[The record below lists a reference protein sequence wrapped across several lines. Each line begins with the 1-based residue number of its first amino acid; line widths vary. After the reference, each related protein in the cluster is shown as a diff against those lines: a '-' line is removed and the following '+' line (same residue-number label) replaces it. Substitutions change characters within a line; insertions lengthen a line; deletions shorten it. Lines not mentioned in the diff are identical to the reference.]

1 MASFFYLQIMATLQ
15 DQPKFSY
22 HDRDLSWLSFNYRVL
37 MEAANKDVPLYERVK
52 FLAIYSSNLDE
63 FFRVRVA
70 ALRSIVDIDK
80 KKINKRFNKKPSKVL
95 NKILQEV
102 NKQLEEFG
110 AIKRNVILP
119 ELKKHNIVLYRNE
132 PILEAHKD
140 IIEHYFKS
148 KVLSYLQP
156 IVMTAPKSK
165 SPYLDNRALYFA
177 IDLIDIQ
184 HQQHYAHLKIP
195 SSDLPRFIALP
206 QVNDKFYYISIDD
219 IIRENIGF
227 LFPGYAV
234 KGCYGI
240 KLNRDADLNIEDEY
254 SGDLVKKIRKQ
265 IEKRNLG
272 VPSRFLYDKSMPSE
286 MLQYLVSTFELK
298 GEDIVPGG
306 RYHNMNDLMDLENP
320 LSPKLER
327 EPQPAIRIEKLENS
341 KSIFDIIYDGDVMLH
356 FPYQSY
362 DYVLRFFN
370 EASLDPAVYEIKATF
385 YRIAPDSFISNA
397 LISAANNGKKVTV
410 FIEIKARFDEQNN
423 LLWADKMKAA
433 GIEIIYSIPGLKV
446 HAKVALVKR
455 KVDGMVINYGFFGTG
470 NFNERTASI
479 YADDALLTK
488 DDALTSELDALF
500 NFLSKKEEPKPFK
513 NLLVS
518 QFNIVDQLKA
528 LVDFEIEQAKQ
539 GKQAYIMLKLNNLQ
553 DDVMIDK
560 LYEASNAG
568 VKVDLIVRAIC
579 CLKAG
584 VKGMSENITV
594 RRIVDRYLE
603 HSRVYMFYH
612 GGEEKIY
619 LGSADWMKRNLYR
632 RVEVV
637 YPLYNHVARE
647 EIKKMIEIQLADNT
661 KACYLDSKLSN
672 KPIKNKKPRIQA
684 QVDFHK
690 WLKAREASNLQE
702 KKA

>member
-1 MASFFYLQIMATLQ
+1 MTNPEQQLK
-15 DQPKFSY
+15 PSY
-22 HDRDLSWLSFNYRVL
+22 FDRDVSWLSFNYRVL

-110 AIKRNVILP
+110 AIKRDVILP

-132 PILEAHKD
+132 PILDAHKD
-140 IIEHYFKS
+140 VIEHYFKS

-177 IDLIDIQ
+177 IDLVDTQ
-184 HQQHYAHLKIP
+184 KQQHYAHLKIP
-195 SSDLPRFIALP
+195 SSDLPRFIPLP
-206 QVNDKFYYISIDD
+206 KVNEIFYYISIDD
-219 IIRENIGF
+219 IIRENVEF
-227 LFPGYAV
+227 LFPGYSI

-272 VPSRFLYDKSMPSE
+272 VPSRFLYDRSMPSE
-286 MLQYLVSTFELK
+286 MLQYLVDAFELTE
-298 GEDIVPGG
+298 EDIVPGG
-306 RYHNMNDLMDLENP
+306 RYHNMNDLMELENP
-320 LSPKLER
+320 LAPKLQN
-327 EPQPAIRIEKLENS
+327 EPLPAIKVSKLENGE
-341 KSIFDIIYDGDVMLH
+341 SIFDIIDSGDVMLH

-362 DYVLRFFN
+362 DYVLRLFN
-370 EASLDPAVYEIKATF
+370 EASLDPDVEEVKATF

-433 GIEIIYSIPGLKV
+433 GIKIIYSIPGLKV

-455 KVDGMVINYGFFGTG
+455 RKGKETVNYGFFGTG
-470 NFNERTASI
+470 NFNEKTASI
-479 YADDALLTK
+479 YADDALLTN
-488 DDALTSELDALF
+488 DESLTTELDSLFDFLAL
-500 NFLSKKEEPKPFK
+500 KKEPKPFQQ
-513 NLLVS
+513 LLVS
-518 QFNIVDQLKA
+518 QFNIVDELKK
-528 LVDFEIEQAKQ
+528 LVDFEINEAQNGRKAH
-539 GKQAYIMLKLNNLQ
+539 IVLKLNNLQ

-568 VKVDLIVRAIC
+568 VKIDLIVRAIC
-579 CLKAG
+579 CLKPG

-603 HSRVYMFYH
+603 HSRVYMFHH
-612 GGEEKIY
+612 GGEEKIF

-632 RVEVV
+632 RIEVV
-637 YPLYNHVARE
+637 YPLFDSKARE
-647 EIKKMIEIQLADNT
+647 EIKKMIEIQLSDNT
-661 KACYLDSKLSN
+661 KSCLISKNLQN
-672 KPIKNKKPRIQA
+672 IPIRNKKPRVQA
-684 QVDFHK
+684 QVDFYN
-690 WLKAREASNLQE
+690 WLNSRE
-702 KKA
+702 

>member
-1 MASFFYLQIMATLQ
+1 MASFFYLQFMTTP
-15 DQPKFSY
+15 QPPKKYAYF
-22 HDRDLSWLSFNYRVL
+22 DRDVSWLSFNYRVL
-37 MEAANKDVPLYERVK
+37 MEAANKEVPLYERIK

-95 NKILQEV
+95 SKILQEV

-110 AIKRNVILP
+110 AIKRDVLLP
-119 ELKKHNIVLYRNE
+119 ELKDHNIVLYRNE

-140 IIEHYFKS
+140 VIEHYFKS

-177 IDLIDIQ
+177 IDITDAQ
-184 HQQHYAHLKIP
+184 QQQHYAHLKIP
-195 SSDLPRFIALP
+195 SNDLPRFIPLP
-206 QVNDKFYYISIDD
+206 SVNDVFYYISIDD
-219 IIRENIGF
+219 IIRENVEF
-227 LFPGYAV
+227 LFPGYTI

-272 VPSRFLYDKSMPSE
+272 VPSRFLYDRSMPSE
-286 MLQYLVSTFELK
+286 MLQYLVEVFKLSE
-298 GEDIVPGG
+298 EDIVPGG
-306 RYHNMNDLMDLENP
+306 RYHNMNDLMELENP
-320 LSPKLER
+320 IAPKLEND
-327 EPQPAIRIEKLENS
+327 PLPAIKLSKLENGQ
-341 KSIFDIIYDGDVMLH
+341 SIFDIIDNGDVMLH

-362 DYVLRFFN
+362 DYVLRLFN
-370 EASLDPAVYEIKATF
+370 EASLDPDVEEVKATF

-433 GIEIIYSIPGLKV
+433 GIKIIYSIPGLKV

-455 KVDGMVINYGFFGTG
+455 KKGKSTVNYGFFGTG
-470 NFNERTASI
+470 NFNEKTASI
-479 YADDALLTK
+479 YADDALLTN
-488 DDALTSELDALF
+488 DVSLTSELDSLF
-500 NFLSKKEEPKPFK
+500 DFLAYKKDPKPFEQ
-513 NLLVS
+513 LLVS
-518 QFNIVDQLKA
+518 QFNIVDELKS
-528 LVDFEIEQAKQ
+528 LVDFEINEAKEGRKAQ
-539 GKQAYIMLKLNNLQ
+539 IILKLNNLQ

-579 CLKAG
+579 CIKPG
-584 VKGMSENITV
+584 VEGMSENITV

-612 GGEEKIY
+612 GGEDKIF

-632 RVEVV
+632 RIEVV
-637 YPLYNHVARE
+637 YPLFDQKARE
-647 EIKKMIEIQLADNT
+647 EIKKMIEIQLSDNT
-661 KACYLDSKLSN
+661 KSCFIDKKLRN
-672 KPIKNKKPRIQA
+672 KPIRNKKPKVQA
-684 QVDFHK
+684 QVDFYN
-690 WLKAREASNLQE
+690 WLRNRE
-702 KKA
+702 

>member
-1 MASFFYLQIMATLQ
+1 MTNPQRQLK
-15 DQPKFSY
+15 PSY
-22 HDRDLSWLSFNYRVL
+22 FDRDISWLSFNYRVL

-95 NKILQEV
+95 GKILLEV

-110 AIKRNVILP
+110 AIKRDVILP

-140 IIEHYFKS
+140 VIEHYFKS
-148 KVLSYLQP
+148 KVLSYLHP

-177 IDLIDIQ
+177 IDITDAQ
-184 HQQHYAHLKIP
+184 QQQHYAHLKIP
-195 SSDLPRFIALP
+195 SNDLPRFIPLP
-206 QVNDKFYYISIDD
+206 SVNDVFYYISIDD
-219 IIRENIGF
+219 IIRKNVEF
-227 LFPGYAV
+227 LFPGYSI

-265 IEKRNLG
+265 IENRNLG
-272 VPSRFLYDKSMPSE
+272 VPSRFLYDRSMPSE
-286 MLQYLVSTFELK
+286 MLQYLVSAFELTE
-298 GEDIVPGG
+298 EDIVPGG
-306 RYHNMNDLMDLENP
+306 RYHNMNDLMELDNP
-320 LSPKLER
+320 LAPKLQNEPLTAIKVPKLENG
-327 EPQPAIRIEKLENS
+327 E
-341 KSIFDIIYDGDVMLH
+341 SIFDVIDSGDVMLH

-362 DYVLRFFN
+362 DYVLRLFN
-370 EASLDPAVYEIKATF
+370 EASLDSDVEEVKATF

-423 LLWADKMKAA
+423 LLWADKMKEA
-433 GIEIIYSIPGLKV
+433 GIQIIYSIPGLKV

-455 KVDGMVINYGFFGTG
+455 RKGKDIINYGFFGTG
-470 NFNERTASI
+470 NFNEKTASI
-479 YADDALLTK
+479 YADDALLTN
-488 DDALTSELDALF
+488 DVSLTTELDSLF
-500 NFLSKKEEPKPFK
+500 DFLAHKKEPNPFK
-513 NLLVS
+513 KLLVS
-518 QFNIVDQLKA
+518 QFNIIEELIK
-528 LVDFEIEQAKQ
+528 LVDFEINEAQNGRKAHVT
-539 GKQAYIMLKLNNLQ
+539 LKLNNLQ

-568 VKVDLIVRAIC
+568 VEVDLIVRAIC
-579 CLKAG
+579 CLKPG

-603 HSRVYMFYH
+603 HSRVYIFYH
-612 GGEEKIY
+612 GGKEKIF

-632 RVEVV
+632 RIEVV
-637 YPLYNHVARE
+637 YPLFDSKARE
-647 EIKKMIEIQLADNT
+647 EIKKMIEIQLSDNT
-661 KACYLDSKLSN
+661 KSCLIDKKLRN
-672 KPIKNKKPRIQA
+672 IPLRNKKPKVQA
-684 QVDFHK
+684 QVDFYK
-690 WLKAREASNLQE
+690 WLSSNE
-702 KKA
+702 TP

>member
-1 MASFFYLQIMATLQ
+1 MTNPEQQFK
-15 DQPKFSY
+15 PSY
-22 HDRDLSWLSFNYRVL
+22 FDRDVSWLSFNYRVL
-37 MEAANKDVPLYERVK
+37 MEAANKDVPLFERVK

-110 AIKRNVILP
+110 AIKRDVILP
-119 ELKKHNIVLYRNE
+119 ELKRHNIVLYRNE

-140 IIEHYFKS
+140 VIEHYFKS

-177 IDLIDIQ
+177 IDLVDAQ
-184 HQQHYAHLKIP
+184 QQQHYAHLKIP
-195 SSDLPRFIALP
+195 SSDLPRFIPLP
-206 QVNDKFYYISIDD
+206 KVNEIFYYISIDD
-219 IIRENIGF
+219 IIRENVEF
-227 LFPGYAV
+227 LFPGYSI

-272 VPSRFLYDKSMPSE
+272 VPSRFLYDRSMPSE
-286 MLQYLVSTFELK
+286 MLQYLVDAFELTE
-298 GEDIVPGG
+298 EDIVPGG
-306 RYHNMNDLMDLENP
+306 RYHNMNDLMELDNP
-320 LSPKLER
+320 LAPKLQN
-327 EPQPAIRIEKLENS
+327 EPLPAIKVSKLENGE
-341 KSIFDIIYDGDVMLH
+341 SIFDIIDSGDLMLH

-362 DYVLRFFN
+362 DYVLRLFN
-370 EASLDPAVYEIKATF
+370 EASLDPDVEEVKATF

-423 LLWADKMKAA
+423 LLWADKMKEA
-433 GIEIIYSIPGLKV
+433 GIKIIYSIPGLKV

-455 KVDGMVINYGFFGTG
+455 KKGNDTVNYGFFGTG
-470 NFNERTASI
+470 NFNEKTASI
-479 YADDALLTK
+479 YADNALLTN
-488 DDALTSELDALF
+488 DESLTTELDSLFDFLAL
-500 NFLSKKEEPKPFK
+500 KKEPKPFQQ
-513 NLLVS
+513 LLVS
-518 QFNIVDQLKA
+518 QFNIVDELKK
-528 LVDFEIEQAKQ
+528 LVDFEINEAQSGRKAQ
-539 GKQAYIMLKLNNLQ
+539 IVLKLNNLQ

-568 VKVDLIVRAIC
+568 VKIDLIVRAIC
-579 CLKAG
+579 CLKPG

-603 HSRVYMFYH
+603 HSRVYMFHH
-612 GGEEKIY
+612 GGEEQIF

-632 RVEVV
+632 RIEVV
-637 YPLYNHVARE
+637 YPLLDSNARE
-647 EIKKMIEIQLADNT
+647 EIKKMIEIQLSDNT
-661 KACYLDSKLSN
+661 KSCLIN
-672 KPIKNKKPRIQA
+672 KNLQNIPIRNKKPKVQA
-684 QVDFHK
+684 QVDFYN
-690 WLKAREASNLQE
+690 WLIKRE
-702 KKA
+702 